1 MNALGLIET
10 KGFVGAIV
18 AADTALKAANVS
30 LLYAEVIKGGYV
42 TVQLYGDV
50 AAVKAAVDAGS
61 EVVKS
66 VGTLISAHVIPRM
79 HAETNRLVKG
89 TDNKPADKATKD
101 KEIEV
106 KQSESEQS
114 KDQPAQVVVD
124 PEKKE
129 AEIKVKSTERSE
141 KPVVYRKEE
150 LEKMTVNQL
159 RTLARKANVMK
170 DQPEKIKTSKK
181 AELIHH
187 LLIANDKH

>member
-1 MNALGLIET
+1 MDALGLIET

-30 LLYAEVIKGGYV
+30 LLNAEVIKGGYV
-42 TVQLYGDV
+42 TVQLSGDV

-61 EVVKS
+61 EVVES

-79 HAETNRLVKG
+79 HTETNRLVKR
-89 TDNKPADKATKD
+89 TDNEPADQATED
-101 KEIEV
+101 MEINE
-106 KQSESEQS
+106 KQSEQS
-114 KDQPAQVVVD
+114 KDQPAQVAVD

-129 AEIKVKSTERSE
+129 ADIIKAKSPESSE
-141 KPVVYRKEE
+141 KPVVHKKEK

-159 RTLARKANVMK
+159 RTLARKTNVMK

-187 LLIANDKH
+187 LLKANDKH